1 METWTGEFGREYTDR
16 NSLTAA
22 AANELFQKNYGVT
35 RSQLNRRFLAEIPVD
50 ARILEVGCNSGNQLL
65 LLQEAG
71 YRNLYGIE
79 IQNYALAKARARL
92 PNVQLTRAA
101 AFEIPFSDGYF
112 DLVFTSGVLIH
123 IAPDDLPGAIAEI
136 HRCSGAYIWGLEY
149 YSSESTEVSYR
160 GHQELLW
167 KMDYARLYL
176 NRFDDL
182 EPVKMEQ
189 LPYLDNANVDCMF
202 LLRKKR
208 A

>member
-1 METWTGEFGREYTDR
+1 
-16 NSLTAA
+16 
-22 AANELFQKNYGVT
+22 
-35 RSQLNRRFLAEIPVD
+35 
-50 ARILEVGCNSGNQLL
+50 
-65 LLQEAG
+65 
-71 YRNLYGIE
+71 
-79 IQNYALAKARARL
+79 
-92 PNVQLTRAA
+92 
-101 AFEIPFSDGYF
+101 
-112 DLVFTSGVLIH
+112 LVFTSGVLIH
-123 IAPDDLPGAIAEI
+123 IAPDDLPGAIGEI
-136 HRCSGAYIWGLEY
+136 HRCSSDYIWGLEY

-189 LPYLDNANVDCMF
+189 LPYLDNANVDSMF